1 MATRIVTET
10 NKRLVFLAMC
20 AFHDGEFA
28 QFSLDNLSSIGISK
42 DGIASI
48 IKEIARNGDIMDM
61 TIPGF
66 FKRIKIINVEPCPDF
81 VFNTDLTVGMREL
94 LVDCY
99 DKLDSFEPRT
109 AIALAK
115 ELNYTKSLSTMLT
128 NIKTRTDK
136 SIFTLLDESKSIT
149 RLPWHD
155 KYPLVKKEEGCQIDS
170 YPQAAQYRTMSFSEA
185 YQARKHNRIVN
196 SGIGHYL
203 MQKIKTSAHR
213 RVGKLEVA
221 VTEEYLQEL
230 YEKQGGRD
238 FYTGLEIPKLEDISV
253 DRINNEL
260 GYIEGNLV
268 LTTKEINM
276 FRRDRSVDKFIELC
290 SQVANHFNNK

>member
-1 MATRIVTET
+1 MATRTVTET

-42 DGIASI
+42 NGLASI
-48 IKEIARNGDIMDM
+48 IKEIAGSGDIMDM

-66 FKRIKIINVEPCPDF
+66 FKRIKILNVESCPDF

-109 AIALAK
+109 AVALAK
-115 ELNYTKSLSTMLT
+115 ELGYNKSLSTMLT
-128 NIKTRTDK
+128 NIKSRTGK
-136 SIFTLLDESKSIT
+136 SIFTILHESEPLVK
-149 RLPWHD
+149 LPWHD
-155 KYPLVKKEEGCQIDS
+155 KYPLVKKEEGYQIDS
-170 YPQAAQYRTMSFSEA
+170 YPQAAQYRTMSYSEA
-185 YQARKHNRIVN
+185 YQTRKHNRIIN

-203 MQKIKTSAHR
+203 MQKIKASACR
-213 RVGKLEVA
+213 RVGKLEIA
-221 VTEEYLQEL
+221 ITEEYLQEL
-230 YEKQGGRD
+230 YEKQEGRD
-238 FYTGLEIPKLEDISV
+238 FYTGLEISELEDLSV
-253 DRINNEL
+253 DRIDNEL

-276 FRRDRSVDKFIELC
+276 FRRDKSIDKFIELC

>member
-1 MATRIVTET
+1 M
-10 NKRLVFLAMC
+10 
-20 AFHDGEFA
+20 
-28 QFSLDNLSSIGISK
+28 
-42 DGIASI
+42 
-48 IKEIARNGDIMDM
+48 
-61 TIPGF
+61 
-66 FKRIKIINVEPCPDF
+66 
-81 VFNTDLTVGMREL
+81 
-94 LVDCY
+94 
-99 DKLDSFEPRT
+99 
-109 AIALAK
+109 
-115 ELNYTKSLSTMLT
+115 ST
-128 NIKTRTDK
+128 
-136 SIFTLLDESKSIT
+136 
-149 RLPWHD
+149 
-155 KYPLVKKEEGCQIDS
+155 
-170 YPQAAQYRTMSFSEA
+170 QYRTMSFSEA

>member
-1 MATRIVTET
+1 MATRTITET

-48 IKEIARNGDIMDM
+48 IKDIAKNGDITDM

-66 FKRIKIINVEPCPDF
+66 FKRIKIMNVESCPDF
-81 VFNTDLTVGMREL
+81 VFNTDLTIGMREL

-109 AIALAK
+109 AVALAK
-115 ELNYTKSLSTMLT
+115 ELGCTKSLSTMLT
-128 NIKTRTDK
+128 NIKTRTGK
-136 SIFTLLDESKSIT
+136 SIFTLLNESKFVAKF
-149 RLPWHD
+149 PWHD
-155 KYPLVKKEEGCQIDS
+155 KYPLVKKEEGYQIDS
-170 YPQAAQYRTMSFSEA
+170 YPQAAQYRTMSYSEA

-196 SGIGHYL
+196 SGVGHYL
-203 MQKIKTSAHR
+203 MQKIKVSSHR
-213 RVGKLEVA
+213 RTGKLEVA

-230 YEKQGGRD
+230 YKKQGGRD
-238 FYTGLEIPKLEDISV
+238 FYTGLEISELEDMSV
-253 DRINNEL
+253 DRIDNEL
-260 GYIEGNLV
+260 GYVEGNLV

-276 FRRDRSVDKFIELC
+276 FRRDKPVDKFIELC

>member
-1 MATRIVTET
+1 
-10 NKRLVFLAMC
+10 
-20 AFHDGEFA
+20 
-28 QFSLDNLSSIGISK
+28 
-42 DGIASI
+42 
-48 IKEIARNGDIMDM
+48 
-61 TIPGF
+61 
-66 FKRIKIINVEPCPDF
+66 
-81 VFNTDLTVGMREL
+81 
-94 LVDCY
+94 
-99 DKLDSFEPRT
+99 
-109 AIALAK
+109 
-115 ELNYTKSLSTMLT
+115 
-128 NIKTRTDK
+128 
-136 SIFTLLDESKSIT
+136 
-149 RLPWHD
+149 
-155 KYPLVKKEEGCQIDS
+155 
-170 YPQAAQYRTMSFSEA
+170 MSFSEA